1 MAFKKTPD
9 DFSDFRFLGSLSGY
23 PLQAFS
29 DRGRRHRPASASV
42 GRPRRPAAAP
52 LPFERLSAAIRAASF
67 YHPTATII
75 PPKSYIYEANTMSYE
90 QPSFSV
96 YDASAGSGKT
106 YTLVK
111 EYLRIILTADRP
123 DAYRNI
129 LAITFTNK
137 AVHEMKSR
145 IVDSLV
151 GFASDTPS
159 EKTVRL
165 MEVLADETGRSL
177 PQLKAKANAILRH
190 LIHNY
195 AAFDISTIDKF
206 THRVIR
212 TFAHDLELPLSFE
225 VSLDTENLL
234 AEAVDAVI
242 AQAGENPE
250 LTELLLSYTLEKTDD
265 DKSWDVS
272 RDILDTGKLLLR
284 ETNRHEIALLSETS
298 IGQFRTIRDRLRD
311 TLTAIEA
318 ESRELAGQALA
329 LITQHGI
336 DPSSFYSSYVPKHFL
351 RVQQGAI
358 EIKEGHYKYLEA
370 AEGKR
375 YPAKA
380 PASDKAA
387 IDGIADTLLEMLVTL
402 NALAA
407 KHLFYT
413 ALTRNITPLSLLNTV
428 AQQLAVIR
436 DEQNLLPISEFNA
449 IIHNEIKN
457 QPAPFI
463 YERIG
468 ERYRHFFIDEFQ
480 DTSEMQWG
488 NLVPLIDNALSG
500 TDDYGQKGTLLIVG
514 DPKQSIY
521 RWRGGKAEQFIE
533 LSKGKHPFKNPDWK
547 LFSLETNRRSATEVI
562 HFNNDFFRYL
572 SGTFEHPD
580 YADLYENRAAQK
592 TNDKVGGY
600 VRLSFLPT
608 IATDDE
614 DETADIRFAKATA
627 ATIEEV
633 RGRGFSYADIA
644 VLTRKTGQ
652 GIAVARYLTSL
663 GIPIVSSET
672 LLIANAPEVQLLL
685 AAFRYLNHPGDAESK
700 ALFLFHIGSKAGKAP
715 LHDFI
720 AAGLDC
726 RDETALE
733 QWLEREGLPF
743 RFSHARTKGMYEMAG
758 LLASVFLTGS
768 HNAYTQY
775 FLDLVLEREQR
786 GQGGLADFLDY
797 WEKKGQTFSIPS
809 PEGRDAVRILTI
821 HKSKGLEFPVVIM
834 PFAEED
840 FAKKPREKLWLD
852 AEDPELGLP
861 KVLVDSSSAVL
872 QFGPAAREVYTA
884 RKQEEL
890 LDNVN
895 VLYVALTRAEEQLYV
910 ISSLN
915 LSPKGEPKPNTLS
928 GFFLGY
934 LQQKGLFESNRTDYV
949 FGNPTRLSTTPAPLR
964 QANPIRRVARPLD
977 FQAIRI
983 ARREA
988 LMWGTRQQE
997 AIAYGTMLHEILASV
1012 RTADDIQWA
1021 VQDAVSSGWLAP
1033 DQLETVTR
1041 DIEGIV
1047 AHPDLQAFFSA
1058 ESVVLNERSLV
1069 GPAGI
1074 ARPDRIVL
1082 SGKSARLL
1090 DYKTGARSNSHLTQ
1104 IEHYASLL
1112 QGMGYDVVK
1121 KALVY
1126 TGAETEVVL
1135 L

>member
-1 MAFKKTPD
+1 MT
-9 DFSDFRFLGSLSGY
+9 
-23 PLQAFS
+23 
-29 DRGRRHRPASASV
+29 
-42 GRPRRPAAAP
+42 
-52 LPFERLSAAIRAASF
+52 
-67 YHPTATII
+67 
-75 PPKSYIYEANTMSYE
+75 YE

-111 EYLRIILTADRP
+111 EYLRIILMANRP

-151 GFASDTPS
+151 GFASDAPS
-159 EKTVRL
+159 PKIAAL
-165 MEVLADETGRSL
+165 MEVLAVETGLSV

-206 THRVIR
+206 THRIIR

-272 RDILDTGKLLLR
+272 RDILETGKLLLR
-284 ETNRHEIALLSETS
+284 ETNRNEIALLSETS
-298 IGQFRTIRDRLRD
+298 ITQFRTIRDQLRD
-311 TLTAIEA
+311 TIKAIEA
-318 ESRELAGQALA
+318 ESRELATRALG
-329 LITQHGI
+329 LITQNGI
-336 DPSSFYSSYVPKHFL
+336 DPASFYSSYVPKHFL
-351 RVQQGAI
+351 KVQQGAI

-380 PASDKAA
+380 SASDKAA
-387 IDGIADTLLEMLVTL
+387 IDSIADTLLELLVAL

-407 KHLFYT
+407 RHLFYT
-413 ALTRNITPLSLLNTV
+413 ALSRNITPMSLLNTV
-428 AQQLAVIR
+428 ARQLAVIR
-436 DEQNLLPISEFNA
+436 DEQNLVPISDFNA

-488 NLVPLIDNALSG
+488 NLIPLIDNALSG

-533 LSKGKHPFKNPDWK
+533 LSKGLHPFKNPDWK
-547 LFSLETNRRSATEVI
+547 SFALETNRRSATQI
-562 HFNNDFFRYL
+562 IDFNNEFFRYL
-572 SGTFEHPD
+572 AGRFEHPD
-580 YADLYENRAAQK
+580 YADLYQNRSAQLPNEK
-592 TNDKVGGY
+592 IGGY
-600 VRLSFLPT
+600 VRLDFLPVT
-608 IATDDE
+608 TMEEEE
-614 DETADIRFAKATA
+614 DTPDIRFAKATA
-627 ATIEEV
+627 ETIEEV
-633 RGRGFSYADIA
+633 RRRGFSYSDIA
-644 VLTRKTGQ
+644 ILTRKTGQ
-652 GIAVARYLTSL
+652 GISVARYLTSI
-663 GIPIVSSET
+663 GVPIVSSET

-685 AAFRYLNHPGDAESK
+685 CAFRYLNHPGDAESK
-700 ALFLFHIGSKAGKAP
+700 ALFLFQVGAATAKEP

-720 AAGLDC
+720 ATGLDC
-726 RDETALE
+726 YDEASLE
-733 QWLEREGLPF
+733 QWLETQGLPF

-758 LLASVFLTGS
+758 MVTAVFLPDR
-768 HNAYTQY
+768 HNAYIQY

-786 GQGGLADFLDY
+786 GQGGLADFLEY
-797 WEKKGQTFSIPS
+797 WDKKGHTFSIPS

-834 PFAEED
+834 PYAEED
-840 FAKKPREKLWLD
+840 FSKKPREKLWLD
-852 AEDPELGLP
+852 ADDPQLGLP
-861 KVLVDSSSAVL
+861 KVLVDSSSAVM
-872 QFGPAAREVYTA
+872 QFGESAREVYA
-884 RKQEEL
+884 AKKQEEL

-895 VLYVALTRAEEQLYV
+895 VLYVALTRAEEQLYI

-915 LSPKGEPKPNTLS
+915 LTNKGEPKPNTLS

-934 LQQKGLFESNRTDYV
+934 LMEKGIFDPAKTEYT
-949 FGNPTRLSTTPAPLR
+949 FGDPARLSTTERSVRA
-964 QANPIRRVARPLD
+964 AYPIAKVPRPLN

-988 LMWGTRQQE
+988 SMWGSRQQE
-997 AIAYGTMLHEILASV
+997 AIAYGTMLHDILATV
-1012 RTADDIQWA
+1012 RTADDIEWA

-1033 DQLETVTR
+1033 DQVETVVSN
-1041 DIEGIV
+1041 IQGIV
-1047 AHPDLQAFFSA
+1047 SHPELEAFFASDI
-1058 ESVVLNERSLV
+1058 SILNERDIV
-1069 GPAGI
+1069 TPNGI
-1074 ARPDRIVL
+1074 SRPDRIVL
-1082 SGKSARLL
+1082 SARTARLL
-1090 DYKTGARSNSHLTQ
+1090 DYKTGSQSPAHVRQ
-1104 IEHYASLL
+1104 IEQYATILSE
-1112 QGMGYDVVK
+1112 MGYDVVK

-1126 TGAETEVVL
+1126 TGAQTEVVL

>member
-1 MAFKKTPD
+1 MT
-9 DFSDFRFLGSLSGY
+9 
-23 PLQAFS
+23 
-29 DRGRRHRPASASV
+29 
-42 GRPRRPAAAP
+42 
-52 LPFERLSAAIRAASF
+52 
-67 YHPTATII
+67 
-75 PPKSYIYEANTMSYE
+75 YE

-111 EYLRIILTADRP
+111 EYLRIILTAQRP

-151 GFASDTPS
+151 GFASDSPS
-159 EKTVRL
+159 PKIVAL
-165 MEVLADETGRSL
+165 MEVLATETGLSV
-177 PQLKAKANAILRH
+177 PQLKAKAKAILRH

-298 IGQFRTIRDRLRD
+298 IGEFRSIRDRLRESIK
-311 TLTAIEA
+311 AIES
-318 ESRELAGQALA
+318 ESRELAGQALS
-329 LITQHGI
+329 LITQQGVE
-336 DPSSFYSSYVPKHFL
+336 PSSFYSSYVPKHFL
-351 RVQQGAI
+351 RVHQGAI

-387 IDGIADTLLEMLVTL
+387 IDGIADTLLELLVAI

-413 ALTRNITPLSLLNTV
+413 ALSRNITPLSLLNTV
-428 AQQLAVIR
+428 ARQLAIIR
-436 DEQNLLPISEFNA
+436 DEQNLVPISDFNA

-488 NLVPLIDNALSG
+488 NLIPLIDNALSG

-533 LSKGKHPFKNPDWK
+533 LSKGLHPFKNPDWK
-547 LFSLETNRRSATEVI
+547 AFALETNRRSATQI
-562 HFNNDFFRYL
+562 IAFNNEFFRYL
-572 SGTFEHPD
+572 AGRFEHPD
-580 YADLYENRAAQK
+580 YADLYRNRSAQLPNEK
-592 TNDKVGGY
+592 TGGF
-600 VRLSFLPT
+600 VRLNFLPVE
-608 IATDDE
+608 ALEEEE
-614 DETADIRFAKATA
+614 DTPDIRFAKATA
-627 ATIEEV
+627 ETIGEV
-633 RGRGFSYADIA
+633 RARGFSYSDIA
-644 VLTRKTGQ
+644 ILTRKTGQ
-652 GIAVARYLTSL
+652 GISVARHLTSI

-685 AAFRYLNHPGDAESK
+685 SAFRYLNHPGDAESK
-700 ALFLFHIGSKAGKAP
+700 ALFLFQAGAANGKAP

-726 RDETALE
+726 HEEPALE
-733 QWLEREGLPF
+733 KWLDMQGLPF

-758 LLASVFLTGS
+758 MLTAVFLS
-768 HNAYTQY
+768 DRHNAYIQY

-786 GQGGLADFLDY
+786 GQGGLADFLEY
-797 WEKKGQTFSIPS
+797 WDKKGHTFSIPS

-834 PFAEED
+834 PYAEED
-840 FAKKPREKLWLD
+840 FSKKPREKLWLD
-852 AEDPELGLP
+852 PEDPELGLP
-861 KVLVDSSSAVL
+861 KVLVDSSSAVM
-872 QFGPAAREVYTA
+872 QFGEAAREVYA
-884 RKQEEL
+884 SRKQEEL

-895 VLYVALTRAEEQLYV
+895 VLYVALTRAEEQLYI

-915 LSPKGEPKPNTLS
+915 LTTKGEPKPNSLS
-928 GFFLGY
+928 GFFIGY
-934 LQQKGLFESNRTDYV
+934 LIEKGLFDPSRTDYA
-949 FGNPTRLSTTPAPLR
+949 FGSPDRLSTTEKAIRPAY
-964 QANPIRRVARPLD
+964 PIVKVSRPLN

-988 LMWGTRQQE
+988 SMWGSRQQE
-997 AIAYGTMLHEILASV
+997 AIAYGTMLHDILAMI
-1012 RTADDIQWA
+1012 RTAEDIGWA
-1021 VQDAVSSGWLAP
+1021 VQEAVSSGLLPP
-1033 DQLETVTR
+1033 DQTDTVTR

-1047 AHPDLQAFFSA
+1047 SHPDLQPFFA
-1058 ESVVLNERSLV
+1058 PGAIVLNERSIV
-1069 GPAGI
+1069 APTGI
-1074 ARPDRIVL
+1074 ARPDRIVV
-1082 SGKSARLL
+1082 SDKTARLL
-1090 DYKTGARSNSHLTQ
+1090 DYKTGARSNAHLQQ
-1104 IEHYASLL
+1104 INHYAGLL
-1112 QGMGYDVVK
+1112 AEIGYEVVK